1 MHREQTYEYAQPLQM
16 SMSEISFATQK
27 DIPRLLEIITEYA
40 DAYGEPYSR
49 EHLASH
55 LSNIINSPDSIV
67 LTSILSEREYII
79 TGLIAMTI
87 LSSPVLDEKIS
98 YKIHWIVDKKYPS
111 RALILLR
118 YAEYWS
124 KMHGASSIFVSV
136 REKNTEII
144 MKRLRYKNEA
154 SEFRKKI

>member
-1 MHREQTYEYAQPLQM
+1 MAV
-16 SMSEISFATQK
+16 ISSASIK

-40 DAYGEPYSR
+40 DAYGEPYNR
-49 EHLASH
+49 ERLANHLA
-55 LSNIINSPDSIV
+55 NIIKSPDSII
-67 LTSILSEREYII
+67 LTSLLSGREYII

-87 LSSPVLDEKIS
+87 LSSPVFDEKIA

-111 RALILLR
+111 RGLLLLK
-118 YAEYWS
+118 YAEYWA

-136 REKNTEII
+136 REKSAEII

-154 SEFRKKI
+154 SEFRKTI